1 MHQSWQNKAHK
12 LHPLKHNLTR
22 KSRLIRSR
30 DLSMSTPYFIG
41 ICGGSG
47 SGKTTFCNQMVSL
60 LGEDRVLH
68 ISQDSYYKDL
78 AHLPLEERA
87 KINFDHPDIVEFPL
101 LVSHLDELFFGKTIL
116 LPKYDFSKHIR
127 VTSSEIIMPKP
138 IVLVEGILLFS
149 DEDTQKRL
157 NHKIFIDA
165 TEDIRFERRLKR
177 DTKERGRTEESVQNQ
192 FQSSVKPMHN
202 LYVEPTRNKA
212 DQIVSGEKPFDQEI
226 RELCLKILNET
237 VL

>member
-1 MHQSWQNKAHK
+1 MLHHRSHK
-12 LHPLKHNLTR
+12 LHTLKKKN
-22 KSRLIRSR
+22 KPRLNHSR
-30 DLSMSTPYFIG
+30 DLMLNAPYFIG

-47 SGKTTFCNQMVSL
+47 SGKTTFCRQMVSI

-68 ISQDSYYKDL
+68 ISQDSYYRDL
-78 AHLPLEERA
+78 THLPLEERA
-87 KINFDHPDIVEFPL
+87 KVNFDHPDIVEFPL

-127 VTSSEIIMPKP
+127 VVNSDIIMPKP

-149 DEDTQKRL
+149 DDATQKRL
-157 NHKIFIDA
+157 NHKVFIDVPEE
-165 TEDIRFERRLKR
+165 TRFERRLKR
-177 DTKERGRTEESVQNQ
+177 DIKERGRTAESVLHQLQVN
-192 FQSSVKPMHN
+192 VKPMHN
-202 LYVEPTRNKA
+202 LFVEPARKQA

-226 RELCLKILNET
+226 RDLCLKILNET